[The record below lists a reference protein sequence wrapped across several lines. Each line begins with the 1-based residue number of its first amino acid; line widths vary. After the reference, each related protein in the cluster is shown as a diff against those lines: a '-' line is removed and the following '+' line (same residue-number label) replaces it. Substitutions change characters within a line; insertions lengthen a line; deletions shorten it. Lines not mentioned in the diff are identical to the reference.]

1 MCMYIYTYLCLYTVL
16 QSCVTLWDPM
26 DYIPPGSSVRE
37 DSPNENT
44 EAGCHALLQG
54 IFPNQ
59 GLNPVLPHCKQIL
72 YHLSHQGGPYV
83 NIDIYRS
90 ICEPPLLS
98 TVPGTLDRC
107 KKYVLKQVLHITC
120 SRRTETPQPQNHS
133 VPQEPC

>member
-1 MCMYIYTYLCLYTVL
+1 MYIYTYLCLYTVL
-16 QSCVTLWDPM
+16 QSCLTLWDPM
-26 DYIPPGSSVRE
+26 DYNLPGSSVCE

-72 YHLSHQGGPYV
+72 YHLSHRGGPYV
-83 NIDIYRS
+83 YIDIYRS
-90 ICEPPLLS
+90 ICESPLLS
-98 TVPGTLDRC
+98 TVLGTLDRC
-107 KKYVLKQVLHITC
+107 KKYVLRQMLPITC